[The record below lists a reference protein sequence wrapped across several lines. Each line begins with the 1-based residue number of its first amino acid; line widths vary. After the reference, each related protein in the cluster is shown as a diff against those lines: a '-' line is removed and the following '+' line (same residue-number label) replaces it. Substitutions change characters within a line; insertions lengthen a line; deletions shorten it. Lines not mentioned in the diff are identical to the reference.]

1 MIGTMKGERVQAVR
15 NLKKE
20 KENYVIVNQLL
31 QRVSGDFTA
40 TDTAYFADYYQCLD
54 LIEELRELSDVSR
67 TEWPEGA
74 KLSIKGIADFPQL
87 KLSMKGVGYWFE
99 IDGELEIEDGVRM
112 KISELLRKTRE
123 SRGRF
128 IALNDSDFIALSNQ
142 LRRKLQELDSI
153 LLNDKSLKVSSFNAT
168 LLADMEQQ
176 GILLKKTISLRNYSK
191 K

>member
-1 MIGTMKGERVQAVR
+1 
-15 NLKKE
+15 
-20 KENYVIVNQLL
+20 
-31 QRVSGDFTA
+31 
-40 TDTAYFADYYQCLD
+40 
-54 LIEELRELSDVSR
+54 
-67 TEWPEGA
+67 
-74 KLSIKGIADFPQL
+74 
-87 KLSMKGVGYWFE
+87 MKGVGYWFE